1 MTPPDDMQPNIREL
15 PFGVRFWILIA
26 VLGVI
31 IGLSAAA
38 LMALLRLVQHTAWHY
53 EYGVFLDGVNQ
64 TSALHRV
71 LVLLGAGILGG
82 GSMWLIGRWNRW
94 KSISI
99 DRAIWKN
106 TGHLPFVQGLCV
118 AVLSMVLVG
127 LGEPLGRERSVKQA
141 GSLFGSK
148 LAELAKLNLN
158 EWRVLTALGSA
169 AGMGAVYNMP
179 VGGALYALE
188 VLLGEFSLRTALA
201 ALALGAIA
209 TGVSWIVIPASPT
222 YTISASHL
230 WLPQILWA
238 CVAAP
243 LFGVASAGYV
253 HLIAF
258 VEAHKARKNALLAAP
273 VVVFTILGA
282 VAIAYPQILG
292 NGKDIVQIAFTGSMS
307 LDLVLV
313 LVVLRPLAAASC
325 IVAGMPGGLFTPT
338 LTFGA
343 LVGTV
348 FGAAWSSFWPGA
360 PIGTYA
366 IIGAGA
372 MVGAATQGPIS
383 AVVMMTEL
391 TGSIDPLIVPLVIAT
406 AGASLTSRLLARGSI
421 YSPPERRALDPSTLR

>member
-15 PFGVRFWILIA
+15 PFGVRFWFLIA
-26 VLGVI
+26 ALGVI

-38 LMALLRLVQHTAWHY
+38 LMALLRFVQHAAWHY
-53 EYGVFLDGVNQ
+53 EYGVFLDGVNG

-71 LVLLGAGILGG
+71 LVLFGAGILGG
-82 GSMWLIGRWNRW
+82 VAMWLIGRSNAW
-94 KSISI
+94 KNFST
-99 DRAIWKN
+99 DRAIWMR
-106 TGHLPFVQGLCV
+106 TGRLPFVQGLCV
-118 AVLSMVLVG
+118 AVLSMILVG
-127 LGEPLGRERSVKQA
+127 LGESLGRERSVKQA

-179 VGGALYALE
+179 IGGAIYALE

-201 ALALGAIA
+201 ALVLAGIA
-209 TGVSWIVIPASPT
+209 TCVSWIVIPASPT
-222 YTISASHL
+222 YTIPAYHL

-238 CVAAP
+238 CLAAP

-253 HLIAF
+253 HVIAF
-258 VEAHKARKNALLAAP
+258 VEAHKARKNALLVAP
-273 VVVFTILGA
+273 VVAFTALGA
-282 VAIAYPQILG
+282 IAIVYPQILG

-313 LVVLRPLAAASC
+313 LTVLRPLSAASC

-348 FGAAWSSFWPGA
+348 LGAAWSSFWPGA

-372 MVGAATQGPIS
+372 VVGAATQGPIS
-383 AVVMMTEL
+383 SVVMLMEL
-391 TGSIDPLIVPLVIAT
+391 TGSINPLLVPLVIAT
-406 AGASLTSRLLARGSI
+406 GGASLISRLLAHGSI
-421 YSPPERRALDPSTLR
+421 YSPPQRRLLNPSTPR